1 MPRRKRKRRQRL
13 ERQEHREEVKA
24 AGVPVAEEVATPPAS
39 LTTEAGVSYSGAAG
53 GLLGAGM
60 FFALAVAVLIDPGEG
75 SRLWSIAFGFV
86 GVCFLPAVW
95 VSIVRDH
102 PRRRSVL
109 RITTIGLIL
118 LAMLG
123 LAGFGIGFSLV
134 LAPPTVML
142 AIGAGFIFQRSGS
155 SS

>member
-13 ERQEHREEVKA
+13 ERQEQREDAKA
-24 AGVPVAEEVATPPAS
+24 AGVPVAEQPPAPPAGR
-39 LTTEAGVSYSGAAG
+39 TAEAGVSYSGAAG

-86 GVCFLPAVW
+86 GLCFLPAVF

-102 PRRRSVL
+102 PRRRPVL
-109 RITTIGLIL
+109 RITTVGLIL

-155 SS
+155 GA